1 MYIPIIEQHFIEN
14 RRKLIKKM
22 GFRAGTPEDA
32 EDVVQEAYARAIKY
46 QKSFD
51 GTNLDRWFHTILN
64 NVLREFKNTQK
75 GYATVEYEE
84 EEDQAVEYI
93 YPTRVMAEIYEMID
107 KRPVVQKEIL
117 TLFFTQ
123 EYSAKDISALL
134 PYSYAQIHQVIQR
147 FRNELKEIY
156 RE

>member
-14 RRKLIKKM
+14 RRKLVKKM

-51 GTNLDRWFHTILN
+51 GTNIDRWFHTILN
-64 NVLREFKNTQK
+64 NVLKEFKNTQK
-75 GYATVEYEE
+75 GYSTVEYEE

-123 EYSAKDISALL
+123 EYSAKDISNIL
-134 PYSYAQIHQVIQR
+134 PSSYSQIHQVIQR